1 MALQLSIA
9 TITLNSEKT
18 LRDTIASVERQTY
31 RDFEYII
38 VDGGSTD
45 KTLSIVKENKGRV
58 ANWISESDEG
68 IYDAMNK
75 AVQMASGDVIGL
87 LNSDD
92 VYASDDVLSQVMQ
105 VFEEKSDVDMVYG
118 DLIYVASNDLN
129 REIRLWK
136 TKAFDREFFPGG
148 LVPPHPTLFVRKK
161 VYEKHLFLKHFQYA
175 ADYEFMLRTLHKEGF
190 KSHYLPVVMVRMRI
204 GGQTSKSLKDV
215 VKGNLEIMQAWRL
228 NGMRPPLAFFLKRP
242 ANKFKQFFFRKKAES

>member
-1 MALQLSIA
+1 MALQLTIA

-18 LRDTIASVERQTY
+18 LRDTIKSIRSQTY
-31 RDFEYII
+31 TDFEYLI

-45 KTLSIVKENKGRV
+45 GTLSIVEENKERITK
-58 ANWISESDEG
+58 WISESDEG

-75 AVQMASGDVIGL
+75 AVQMASGDVVGL

-92 VYASDDVLSQVMQ
+92 VYASDNVLSQVMQ
-105 VFEEKSDVDMVYG
+105 IFETKPDVDMLYG
-118 DLIYVASNDLN
+118 DLIYVASNDLS

-136 TKAFDREFFPGG
+136 TKTFDSGFFPGG

-175 ADYEFMLRTLHKEGF
+175 ADYEFMLRTLHKEGL
-190 KSHYLPVVMVRMRI
+190 KSHYLPVVLVRMRL
-204 GGQTSKSLKDV
+204 GGQTSKSWKDII
-215 VKGNLEIMQAWRL
+215 KGNLEIMQAWHL
-228 NGMRPPLAFFLKRP
+228 NGMRPPLTFFLKRP
-242 ANKFKQFFFRKKAES
+242 ANKIKQFFFRKKAES